1 MNNEIEYLYERKTL
15 NIVVIGVGKGGIEAV
30 NMMHEKGITNAEYL
44 ICDTDHAL
52 LSESRVNHKIHIE
65 NRHSLSDENKIL
77 LKEYSQLATILFV
90 FAGMGGDIGENLL
103 PEIIETINKQNIFTI
118 CILTVPYIFEG
129 VAKIEKAKKSIEQI
143 RHLNNTVIELNC
155 QLILQQYSETKP
167 FEAYDKLHNIQF
179 DLLTNIE
186 KSLPWHSYISTDFSD
201 FFSNLKYLRQVF
213 VGSGISDGE
222 NRIKQ
227 AIDIACKFPLF
238 NEIDLATIDSFYIMI
253 HCSQDYQLR
262 MEEIEQIHLFVD
274 SLRPNIIFT
283 WSACFDN
290 NLDEKVEVVVI
301 AGAKQ

>member
-1 MNNEIEYLYERKTL
+1 MNNEIEWLYEKKTL
-15 NIVVIGVGKGGIEAV
+15 NIFVIGVGKGGIESV
-30 NMMHEKGITNAEYL
+30 NMMHEKGIAHAKYL
-44 ICDTDHAL
+44 ICDTDDTL
-52 LSESRVNHKIHIE
+52 LRESRANHQIHIK
-65 NRHSLSDENKIL
+65 NTHSLSEDNKIE
-77 LKEYSQLATILFV
+77 LKEYTQLATILFV

-103 PEIIETINKQNIFTI
+103 HEIIETINKQNIFTI
-118 CILTVPYIFEG
+118 CILTIPYTFEG
-129 VAKIEKAKKSIEQI
+129 VAKIEKAKKGIEQI
-143 RHLNNTVIELNC
+143 KCLNNAVIELNS
-155 QLILQQYSETKP
+155 QLILQQYPETKP
-167 FEAYDKLHNIQF
+167 FDAYDKLNNIQF
-179 DLLTNIE
+179 DLLTDIE

-201 FFSNLKYLRQVF
+201 FFTNLKYLRQLVI
-213 VGSGISDGE
+213 GSGISEGE

-238 NEIDLATIDSFYIMI
+238 DKIDLATIDNFYIMI

-274 SLRPNIIFT
+274 SLRPNIILT

>member
-1 MNNEIEYLYERKTL
+1 MNNEIEWLYEKKTL
-15 NIVVIGVGKGGIEAV
+15 NIFVIGVGKGGIEAV
-30 NMMHEKGITNAEYL
+30 NMMHEKGIAHAKYL
-44 ICDTDHAL
+44 ICDTDDTL
-52 LSESRVNHKIHIE
+52 LRESRANHKIHIK
-65 NRHSLSDENKIL
+65 NTHSLSEDNKIQ
-77 LKEYSQLATILFV
+77 LKEYTQLATILFV
-90 FAGMGGDIGENLL
+90 IAGMGGDIGENLL

-118 CILTVPYIFEG
+118 CILTIPYTFEG
-129 VAKIEKAKKSIEQI
+129 VAKIEKAKKGIEQI
-143 RHLNNTVIELNC
+143 KCLNNAVIELNS
-155 QLILQQYSETKP
+155 QLILQQYPETKP
-167 FEAYDKLHNIQF
+167 FDAYDKLHDIQF
-179 DLLTNIE
+179 DLLTDIE

-201 FFSNLKYLRQVF
+201 FFTNLKYLRQV
-213 VGSGISDGE
+213 VIGSGISEGE

-238 NEIDLATIDSFYIMI
+238 DKIDLATIDNFYIMI